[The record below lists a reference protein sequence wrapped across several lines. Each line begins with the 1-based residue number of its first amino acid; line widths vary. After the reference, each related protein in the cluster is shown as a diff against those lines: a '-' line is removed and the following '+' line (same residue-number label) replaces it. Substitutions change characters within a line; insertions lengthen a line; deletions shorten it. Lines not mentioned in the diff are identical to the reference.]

1 MLLAAAF
8 ICLNID
14 KQASENDK
22 EALSMRVDD
31 KDSPVADGS
40 DFFVKVSS
48 RRLQKKQQCINSD
61 EGNDD
66 TCSPSKHVPSMQ
78 ISSSL
83 RQIVFLSP

>member
-31 KDSPVADGS
+31 KDSPVADG
-40 DFFVKVSS
+40 
-48 RRLQKKQQCINSD
+48 N
-61 EGNDD
+61 
-66 TCSPSKHVPSMQ
+66 
-78 ISSSL
+78 
-83 RQIVFLSP
+83 